1 MENERIWS
9 EKERM
14 VINALKDKI
23 KDWKDLGGLIVVKPI
38 NANFKEMYFF
48 RERIGISIDYVWNFI
63 FLIQT
68 FENNEKKD
76 TSKRLFDMFRETSI
90 TLELLSF
97 PFKRV
102 RLNLTGKNQEG
113 SDRLRSFLAEEK
125 VVKLIK
131 ESMTNEFEFRFY
143 DAKEN
148 MSYVKLDPLTICW
161 LVTAKKGP
169 GDEWRFSTYL
179 RRLFDI
185 MNEISYELKNYT
197 IKSYERV
204 SV

>member
-1 MENERIWS
+1 MKNEKIWS

-14 VINALKDKI
+14 VINALKDKVEE
-23 KDWKDLGGLIVVKPI
+23 WKDLGGLIVVKPI
-38 NANFKEMYFF
+38 SANFKEMYFF
-48 RERIGISIDYVWNFI
+48 RERIGISIDYVWNFT

-68 FENNEKKD
+68 FEDNKKED
-76 TSKRLFDMFRETSI
+76 TSRKLFDMFKETSI

-97 PFKRV
+97 PLKRV
-102 RLNLTGKNQEG
+102 KFNLTGKNQEG
-113 SDRLRSFLAEEK
+113 NNKLLSFLKEERIM
-125 VVKLIK
+125 KLIK

-143 DAKEN
+143 DPKEDTKY
-148 MSYVKLDPLTICW
+148 MKLDPFTICW

-179 RRLFDI
+179 KRLFEI

-197 IKSYERV
+197 IKNCKL
-204 SV
+204 